1 MRDRRRSRSPT
12 RSGSRREILSP
23 VSGRR
28 RDTLPH
34 VLTTV
39 MAGPYTIRG
48 VSVGGVYTSLA
59 VPELG
64 IVLDAGIPPR
74 SAAAIDT
81 ILLSHGHAD
90 HIGALPAFL
99 GIRALH
105 GKTKPPR
112 VVMPAEIVDDLK
124 TALAALSKLQ
134 RWPLD
139 IEAIGMLP
147 GDDISLRGDIRV
159 RAVRTYHPVPSLG
172 YIITRRV
179 SKLRPEFRGLPGPEI
194 AARRRA
200 GESVSD
206 DEDRL
211 ELAYATDTLV
221 SVLDHS
227 PDLLRAR
234 VLIMECTF
242 LDKRKTLEAAR
253 AGCHIHLDE
262 MIERADKFENE
273 HIVLMHV
280 SQLYRPDEV
289 ASILDARVPPA
300 LRAKIIPFA
309 QNKPYWPG

>member
-1 MRDRRRSRSPT
+1 
-12 RSGSRREILSP
+12 
-23 VSGRR
+23 
-28 RDTLPH
+28 
-34 VLTTV
+34 
-39 MAGPYTIRG
+39 
-48 VSVGGVYTSLA
+48 VGGVYTSLA

-64 IVLDAGIPPR
+64 IVLDAGISPR
-74 SAAAIDT
+74 SAGGIDT

-90 HIGALPAFL
+90 HIGALPALL

-112 VVMPAEIVDDLK
+112 VVMPAEIVEDLT

-139 IEAIGMLP
+139 IDAVGMLP
-147 GDDISLRGDIRV
+147 GDDIELRGDIRV
-159 RAVRTYHPVPSLG
+159 RAVRTFHPVPSLG
-172 YIITRRV
+172 YVIARRV
-179 SKLRPEFRGLPGPEI
+179 SKLRSEFRGLPGPEI

-200 GESVSD
+200 GEAMTEH
-206 DEDRL
+206 EDRL

-221 SVLDHS
+221 TVFDHA

-242 LDKRKTLEAAR
+242 LDDRKSLAAAR

-262 MIERADKFENE
+262 IIERADKFANE
-273 HIVLMHV
+273 HIVMMHV

-289 ASILDARVPPA
+289 AGILDARVPA
-300 LRAKIIPFA
+300 TLRQKIIPFA
-309 QNKPYWPG
+309 TNKPYWPG